1 MIGMRRREFI
11 ALVGGAVA
19 WPLLARA
26 QQPARVPVIGYMT
39 MSLEGD
45 PRLTGDFSFDAFVQE
60 LARYGRVR
68 AKNIRIEYRAE
79 TIERMPAVAVELVAL
94 KVDIILAVSTPAA
107 RAAQQATSAIPI
119 VVPNMGDPVNDGLV
133 ASLAHPGGNIT
144 GSTFLGPELVPKRLE
159 LLKEAIPNA
168 SRFAVLL
175 HTEAFSGLTMR
186 DMLAQTEVAART
198 HGVQLQRLEV
208 RSIDELDH
216 AFSAIHA
223 ARADAVIVFPSVMFS
238 AARHLIVDLAEK
250 HRLPT
255 MSVGREFVQ
264 LGGFISYGIN
274 FPNSFRRAATYV
286 DQILKGAKPADLP
299 VEQPTRFELAI
310 NLKTAKTLGITVPPS
325 LVARADEVIE

>member
-1 MIGMRRREFI
+1 M
-11 ALVGGAVA
+11 
-19 WPLLARA
+19 
-26 QQPARVPVIGYMT
+26 IGYMT
-39 MSLEGD
+39 IGQAGERRPSADVYFE
-45 PRLTGDFSFDAFVQE
+45 AFVQE
-60 LARYGRVR
+60 LAQYGRVEG
-68 AKNIRIEYRAE
+68 KNIRIEFRANE
-79 TIERMPAVAVELVAL
+79 SVERMPAVAVELVAL

-133 ASLAHPGGNIT
+133 ASLARPGGNIT

-175 HTEAFSGLTMR
+175 HTEAFSRLTMR

-208 RSIDELDH
+208 RSIDELDD

-223 ARADAVIVFPSVMFS
+223 ARADALIVFPSLMLF
-238 AARHLIVDLAEK
+238 AARQLIVDLAGK

-255 MSVGREFVQ
+255 MSVSHEFVQ

-299 VEQPTRFELAI
+299 VEQPTKFELAI
-310 NLKTAKTLGITVPPS
+310 NLKTAKALGITVPPS
-325 LVARADEVIE
+325 LLARADEVIE

>member
-1 MIGMRRREFI
+1 MLETSIFPQDGAPRPHYGLLSTGYQPSIGH
-11 ALVGGAVA
+11 
-19 WPLLARA
+19 PA
-26 QQPARVPVIGYMT
+26 Q
-39 MSLEGD
+39 
-45 PRLTGDFSFDAFVQE
+45 RLSPQRFSA

-68 AKNIRIEYRAE
+68 GKNIRIEYRGE

-186 DMLAQTEVAART
+186 DMLAQTEVAARA

-223 ARADAVIVFPSVMFS
+223 ARADAVIVFPSVMLS
-238 AARHLIVDLAEK
+238 AARQLIVDLAEK